1 MIIPK
6 RIWAVTLGLSI
17 LLLMPFSALI
27 GALFSPS
34 NAIWDHVRETLLPT
48 YLFHTTLVLVISV
61 TLATV
66 IGASLGFLF
75 ARRAFPAKK
84 WWRLALILPLAIP
97 SYVYAMIT
105 ADLFSITG
113 LVGRTL
119 AEFGVGVSLSWMNI
133 PGVSVMFALALYPYV
148 FLLTESTLRHH
159 GTHYETAAAQ
169 LGVGPLKVFF
179 KITLPLVLP
188 GIMAGASLVAFEVLN
203 DYGTVAY
210 FNIPVFSF
218 AIFDAWFRLG
228 DLTTA
233 LRIGGYFIVFTFLI
247 SWAMDRLKKPRGGR
261 LETPKASQMKL
272 KKPKRVMAWMGLFW
286 LLTTGIPILQ
296 LIHYLTLAPLPSG
309 LFMALFRT
317 AWVSAFVVAIILVLS
332 LVLMQPLRRR
342 RMPVIRMASLG
353 YVIPG
358 SIIAVSLMG
367 LTRDLDVN
375 SLGFLGGSFLRYSV
389 AIVIFAMVIRFLTLG
404 MNALTSGYK
413 KMGVRYSLAA
423 QSLGK
428 SWHQTLR
435 QVDIPLLRESLI
447 SAGLLIAIDL
457 IKELPLTLMLRPFG
471 FETLSTLVF
480 RSMQNEEI
488 ARAAGPALGMIG
500 LSAVALI
507 FMMKERQS
515 DARN

>member
-1 MIIPK
+1 
-6 RIWAVTLGLSI
+6 
-17 LLLMPFSALI
+17 
-27 GALFSPS
+27 
-34 NAIWDHVRETLLPT
+34 
-48 YLFHTTLVLVISV
+48 
-61 TLATV
+61 
-66 IGASLGFLF
+66 
-75 ARRAFPAKK
+75 
-84 WWRLALILPLAIP
+84 
-97 SYVYAMIT
+97 
-105 ADLFSITG
+105 
-113 LVGRTL
+113 
-119 AEFGVGVSLSWMNI
+119 
-133 PGVSVMFALALYPYV
+133 MFALALYPYV

-169 LGVGPLKVFF
+169 LGVRPFKVFY

-233 LRIGGYFIVFTFLI
+233 LRIGGYFIVFTFLL

-261 LETPKASQMKL
+261 LEKPRAPLSKL
-272 KKPKRVMAWMGLFW
+272 KHPKVVMALMGLFW
-286 LLTTGIPILQ
+286 LVTTGIPILQ

-309 LFMALFRT
+309 LFMALIRT
-317 AWVSAFVVAIILVLS
+317 AWVSGVVVVIILGLS
-332 LVLMQPLRRR
+332 LVLMQPLRKK
-342 RMPVIRMASLG
+342 RMPLIRMASLG

-367 LTRDLDVN
+367 LTREMEAVGLELLRLSV
-375 SLGFLGGSFLRYSV
+375 FRYS
-389 AIVIFAMVIRFLTLG
+389 AGIVIFAMVIRFLTLG

-413 KMGVRYSLAA
+413 KIGVRYSLAA

-488 ARAAGPALGMIG
+488 ARAAGPALGMIA
-500 LSAVALI
+500 LSTLALI
-507 FMMKERQS
+507 IMMKERPS
-515 DARN
+515 DARD

>member
-1 MIIPK
+1 
-6 RIWAVTLGLSI
+6 
-17 LLLMPFSALI
+17 
-27 GALFSPS
+27 
-34 NAIWDHVRETLLPT
+34 
-48 YLFHTTLVLVISV
+48 
-61 TLATV
+61 
-66 IGASLGFLF
+66 
-75 ARRAFPAKK
+75 
-84 WWRLALILPLAIP
+84 
-97 SYVYAMIT
+97 
-105 ADLFSITG
+105 
-113 LVGRTL
+113 
-119 AEFGVGVSLSWMNI
+119 
-133 PGVSVMFALALYPYV
+133 
-148 FLLTESTLRHH
+148 
-159 GTHYETAAAQ
+159 
-169 LGVGPLKVFF
+169 
-179 KITLPLVLP
+179 
-188 GIMAGASLVAFEVLN
+188 
-203 DYGTVAY
+203 
-210 FNIPVFSF
+210 
-218 AIFDAWFRLG
+218 
-228 DLTTA
+228 
-233 LRIGGYFIVFTFLI
+233 
-247 SWAMDRLKKPRGGR
+247 
-261 LETPKASQMKL
+261 
-272 KKPKRVMAWMGLFW
+272 
-286 LLTTGIPILQ
+286 
-296 LIHYLTLAPLPSG
+296 
-309 LFMALFRT
+309 
-317 AWVSAFVVAIILVLS
+317 
-332 LVLMQPLRRR
+332 
-342 RMPVIRMASLG
+342 
-353 YVIPG
+353 
-358 SIIAVSLMG
+358 VSLMG

>member
-1 MIIPK
+1 VIIPK

-119 AEFGVGVSLSWMNI
+119 AQLGVGVSLSWMNI

-233 LRIGGYFIVFTFLI
+233 LRIGGYFIVFTFLL

-261 LETPKASQMKL
+261 LETPKAPLDETQKAQACDGLDGPFLAFDHGDPHPSTHPLFNACALAQWPFYGAISHRL
-272 KKPKRVMAWMGLFW
+272 GQRLRGCDHSRVESCVDATFK
-286 LLTTGIPILQ
+286 TKTD
-296 LIHYLTLAPLPSG
+296 A
-309 LFMALFRT
+309 
-317 AWVSAFVVAIILVLS
+317 
-332 LVLMQPLRRR
+332 
-342 RMPVIRMASLG
+342 
-353 YVIPG
+353 
-358 SIIAVSLMG
+358 
-367 LTRDLDVN
+367 RD
-375 SLGFLGGSFLRYSV
+375 SHG
-389 AIVIFAMVIRFLTLG
+389 
-404 MNALTSGYK
+404 
-413 KMGVRYSLAA
+413 
-423 QSLGK
+423 
-428 SWHQTLR
+428 
-435 QVDIPLLRESLI
+435 
-447 SAGLLIAIDL
+447 
-457 IKELPLTLMLRPFG
+457 
-471 FETLSTLVF
+471 
-480 RSMQNEEI
+480 I
-488 ARAAGPALGMIG
+488 ARVCD
-500 LSAVALI
+500 SWEYHCRVAHGTHP
-507 FMMKERQS
+507 
-515 DARN
+515 